1 MNYKEINTSTF
12 YQINGNLPLASI
24 YYNKIFKCIS
34 GPPPWL
40 LHILYKAFEEVE
52 TPRGSFLHYNPH
64 WNKTIK
70 EEIARLQKEESSK
83 KAGATEMDE
92 EKSSGDTELAVAQRL
107 ERLEHLMKEMND
119 RLKSIESHLTR
130 Q

>member
-1 MNYKEINTSTF
+1 MAPT
-12 YQINGNLPLASI
+12 
-24 YYNKIFKCIS
+24 
-34 GPPPWL
+34 
-40 LHILYKAFEEVE
+40 V
-52 TPRGSFLHYNPH
+52 
-64 WNKTIK
+64 K

-83 KAGATEMDE
+83 KAGAADVDE

-107 ERLEHLMKEMND
+107 DRLEHLMREMND